1 MFSGL
6 FFAVAMIK
14 WRWTNARSLFCL
26 RDPTCYHSNAL
37 LKRFIQCS
45 QMRILKLIKYI
56 HIILLYVNNNVL
68 ESMVLFIGRGRDYMV
83 DRGHYR

>member
-1 MFSGL
+1 
-6 FFAVAMIK
+6 
-14 WRWTNARSLFCL
+14 
-26 RDPTCYHSNAL
+26 
-37 LKRFIQCS
+37 
-45 QMRILKLIKYI
+45 MRILKLIKYI